1 MSGKKPFTLIELLV
15 VIAIIAILA
24 AMLLPALN
32 QARAKAKGITCI
44 NNLKQ
49 IGTYTNLYLD
59 GYDDTIGTATTGYGT
74 TGASG
79 TYIAMLRAAGFLDE
93 NAYNATHCPSA
104 TDEVTDDELTRLV
117 SYSYSCNFTAMEVK
131 DNANISPGNV
141 NGEAIK
147 FTQLKRP
154 VHFYLRCRRT
164 PSLQD
169 LQHLQTL
176 VLQHHHRRRQR
187 QLGRLPLVRPQLQA
201 DQYALGRRTRLFGE
215 HRGLPRKL
223 SSGNHRI
230 FRISHRTSGRTVQN
244 GGCTGKGHPSFFSL
258 SAPNEFSLK
267 NFFRTLQIHTAQIYY
282 L

>member
-1 MSGKKPFTLIELLV
+1 MKRKTCFTLIELLV

-74 TGASG
+74 GGTSG

-104 TDEVTDDELTRLV
+104 TDEITDDELTRLV

-131 DNANISPGNV
+131 DNVNISPGNV

-147 FTQLKRP
+147 FTQLNG
-154 VHFYLRCRRT
+154 
-164 PSLQD
+164 PSTFVYVAD
-169 LQHLQTL
+169 
-176 VLQHHHRRRQR
+176 
-187 QLGRLPLVRPQLQA
+187 GR
-201 DQYALGRRTRLFGE
+201 
-215 HRGLPRKL
+215 
-223 SSGNHRI
+223 
-230 FRISHRTSGRTVQN
+230 
-244 GGCTGKGHPSFFSL
+244 HPSKICNISKLWYSNTTTGGGSANWGACPWFAHNSKLINTLWGDGHASSASTGDYHENYRPGTIEFF
-258 SAPNEFSLK
+258 E
-267 NFFRTLQIHTAQIYY
+267 
-282 L
+282 